1 MAVGVNQQ
9 TIMVHW
15 FFLFPFQ
22 KQSGYLNIEGH
33 ANAVLNVV
41 LRCYS
46 IFLPL
51 PFRVL
56 AFLNNPRKEAP
67 FSLMSSSGSF

>member
-51 PFRVL
+51 PF
-56 AFLNNPRKEAP
+56 NNPRKEAP